1 MKRVCVTDLIFHHR
15 KKSPRPEEYPQKI
28 HKTRNQ
34 KTLRTGYHSQL
45 QQGQVSI
52 AVKCPLFTLLSDIIL
67 EYCRCLRVVS
77 VEAAEDGFDVS
88 RPGLALVES
97 DTHFIIID
105 YWLSF
110 LSNCLYERS
119 EECEG
124 GEEERRRKR
133 WSFVCGRMDECRS
146 FFLVGFFDCCVP
158 VGTEPNG

>member
-15 KKSPRPEEYPQKI
+15 KKSPRPEKYPQKI

-124 GEEERRRKR
+124 GEEERRRGGEEEKEVVFCMR
-133 WSFVCGRMDECRS
+133 EDG
-146 FFLVGFFDCCVP
+146 
-158 VGTEPNG
+158 